1 MSIQTL
7 SRRAVALLFIVLVA
21 GCSSSGPKGADSS
34 YSSRS
39 SSASSAAKVS
49 DECRSSRSKCLYQGP
64 YESGER
70 SYAEAEAKRLNLA
83 ELERLRRGF
92 GN

>member
-1 MSIQTL
+1 MSILTL
-7 SRRAVALLFIVLVA
+7 SRRGVALLFIALVA
-21 GCSSSGPKGADSS
+21 GCSSSGPKASDRSSSSSSSS
-34 YSSRS
+34 YSSTAR
-39 SSASSAAKVS
+39 AGG
-49 DECRSSRSKCLYQGP
+49 ECASRSKCLYNGA

-70 SYAEAEAKRLNLA
+70 DYAEAEAKRLNLA

>member
-7 SRRAVALLFIVLVA
+7 SRWGVAIFAAALMA
-21 GCSSSGPKGADSS
+21 GCSSSGPKTPDKGAAKS
-34 YSSRS
+34 YSSTAR
-39 SSASSAAKVS
+39 AGG
-49 DECRSSRSKCLYQGP
+49 ECASRSKCIYKGA

-70 SYAEAEAKRLNLA
+70 NYAEAEAKRLNMA
-83 ELERLRRGF
+83 ELERLRRAF

>member
-1 MSIQTL
+1 MSIFTL
-7 SRRAVALLFIVLVA
+7 SRRGVALFFIALVA
-21 GCSSSGPKGADSS
+21 GCSSSGPTASDRSSGSSS
-34 YSSRS
+34 YSS
-39 SSASSAAKVS
+39 AARAGG
-49 DECRSSRSKCLYQGP
+49 ECASRSKCIYKGA

-70 SYAEAEAKRLNLA
+70 DYAEAEAKRLNLA

>member
-7 SRRAVALLFIVLVA
+7 SRWGVAFFAAALMA
-21 GCSSSGPKGADSS
+21 GCSSSGSKTPDKGAAKS
-34 YSSRS
+34 YSSTARAGGEC
-39 SSASSAAKVS
+39 AS
-49 DECRSSRSKCLYQGP
+49 RNKCIYKGA

-70 SYAEAEAKRLNLA
+70 NYAEAEAKRLNMA
-83 ELERLRRGF
+83 ELERLRRAF

>member
-7 SRRAVALLFIVLVA
+7 SRCGVAIFAAALIA
-21 GCSSSGPKGADSS
+21 GCSSSGSKTPNQAAAKS
-34 YSSRS
+34 YSSTARS
-39 SSASSAAKVS
+39 GGECAS
-49 DECRSSRSKCLYQGP
+49 RGKCIYKGA

-70 SYAEAEAKRLNLA
+70 NYAEAEAKRLNMA
-83 ELERLRRGF
+83 ELERLRRAF

>member
-7 SRRAVALLFIVLVA
+7 SRWGVAIFAAALMA
-21 GCSSSGPKGADSS
+21 GCSSSGSKTPDKGGAKS
-34 YSSRS
+34 YSSTAR
-39 SSASSAAKVS
+39 AGG
-49 DECRSSRSKCLYQGP
+49 ECASRSKCIYKGA

-70 SYAEAEAKRLNLA
+70 NYAEAEAKRLNMA
-83 ELERLRRGF
+83 ELERLRRAF

>member
-7 SRRAVALLFIVLVA
+7 SRCGVAIFAAALIA
-21 GCSSSGPKGADSS
+21 GCSSSGSKTADQAAAAKS
-34 YSSRS
+34 YSS
-39 SSASSAAKVS
+39 SARGGG
-49 DECRSSRSKCLYQGP
+49 ECASRGKCIYKGA

-70 SYAEAEAKRLNLA
+70 NYAEAEAKRLNMA
-83 ELERLRRGF
+83 ELERLRRAF

>member
-7 SRRAVALLFIVLVA
+7 SRWGVAIFAVALMA
-21 GCSSSGPKGADSS
+21 GCSSSGSKTPDKGAAKS
-34 YSSRS
+34 YSSTAR
-39 SSASSAAKVS
+39 AGG
-49 DECRSSRSKCLYQGP
+49 ECASRSKCIYKGA

-70 SYAEAEAKRLNLA
+70 NYAEAEAKRLNMA
-83 ELERLRRGF
+83 ELERLRRAF